1 MTRLQRQDNL
11 NSVLA
16 CYWVI
21 LNVLISLYCGVFLF
35 KNIYYVHRLTNFKHF
50 WHSETV
56 LLNKYKLR
64 VQRNISDYRSQLSYV
79 IDQIIECC
87 KGLF

>member
-1 MTRLQRQDNL
+1 
-11 NSVLA
+11 
-16 CYWVI
+16 
-21 LNVLISLYCGVFLF
+21 
-35 KNIYYVHRLTNFKHF
+35 
-50 WHSETV
+50 V